1 MPALSWQGGS
11 DLSVVCILLSLLE
24 NSFSVLTQISKLQ
37 AQLCEE
43 EQGKAEPEA
52 IPGAL
57 GPLTALR
64 LIKSWSEWRERQSQE
79 TECFESDPFSNY

>member
-1 MPALSWQGGS
+1 MPAVSWQGGS
-11 DLSVVCILLSLLE
+11 VLSVVCILLSLLE

-43 EQGKAEPEA
+43 DQGKAGPEA

-64 LIKSWSEWRERQSQE
+64 LIKSWSEWRERKS
-79 TECFESDPFSNY
+79 